1 MTYKIQRFDKAKH
14 PRRGFHCEEPAL
26 TDYLKKQLTQ
36 DEKRN
41 ISKGY
46 VMVKADEPKPKVM
59 GYYTL
64 TAFSFRLDPDDLQA
78 IQAQTQIKDFA
89 KIPANLPAPAV
100 LIGRLARHS
109 SIKRIKAGERLLMDA
124 LRRILTLSD
133 QYAVHFVIV
142 DAIGDHAKA
151 FYKRF
156 GFLEF
161 GRVKDR
167 MYLPI
172 KVIEQATT

>member
-1 MTYKIQRFDKAKH
+1 
-14 PRRGFHCEEPAL
+14 
-26 TDYLKKQLTQ
+26 
-36 DEKRN
+36 
-41 ISKGY
+41 
-46 VMVKADEPKPKVM
+46 MVKADDHKPKVM

-64 TAFSFRLDPDDLQA
+64 TAFSVRLDPDDLQA
-78 IQAQTQIKDFA
+78 HQTQTKGFA
-89 KIPANLPAPAV
+89 KIPANLPTPAV
-100 LIGRLARHS
+100 LIGMLARHS
-109 SIKRIKAGERLLMDA
+109 SLKGAKAGERLLMDA
-124 LRRILTLSD
+124 LRRVLTLSD

-142 DAIGDHAKA
+142 DAMGDHAKA

-167 MYLPI
+167 MYLPL